1 MAMRFVLAVIFFG
14 LSFVEANIL
23 IESRDEQLANSAQT
37 LLRVRVFNDSKDALQ
52 NVELRYFL
60 SCKERPIILDKHHPQ
75 NLSAEIV
82 TSGSEC
88 PFLKISIPLLFPGMY
103 PDSGGMALGLHFS
116 DWSGFKKE
124 ADFSEPE
131 SDSFQLTEKIVVYI
145 GGEYVRGILRGTL
158 SSASPISLRSGS
170 EIPLGPG
177 ENVHFAWRE
186 VEGAGSYRL
195 NVVSAKD
202 SSVVLQEV
210 TEKNRMDAVLDSGEY
225 LWNVESSAYSKGSAF
240 WTGKTIQFDNPPQ
253 RLRVLLDTSY
263 VMSKTLDV
271 VPRAARKDTKLLD
284 VKWGEMAVAREWDRP
299 HLEHEHYDEEEGFRC
314 WAVGAQMLN
323 HYYGGNITQDEIKLK
338 FKNHFGIE
346 KLNVLAANKILGA
359 FLHSSQGALS
369 VSLLSSVVRWTLNE
383 NSFLHEKNLAPS
395 DKEVMEWINAGA
407 PLYVW
412 THKHVMIIDAY
423 RLSLSKRLDV
433 RLLNTDNDGTVEW
446 RTLRSV
452 GLEGFVAVEVQGTV
466 RMTDGRIHTDSD
478 HDGLMDYDE
487 IERFGTDPKNADSDG
502 DGIKDKTEIFSYTI
516 REKLEGSVG
525 NFYRGI
531 EVEIYADIDDDSL
544 RAELDFDSDGGG
556 ISDGMEDKN
565 KNGIRDSGETDVFDE
580 MDDNGLM
587 IADLLDVPGN
597 LTVYARGKLWINDGV
612 KCFAEKNCDVAS
624 EAKDSAYAVNIG
636 RIAYV
641 RRIESKGGVLLRDYA
656 NVTGNV
662 RIYSL
667 PQKNLNAVLQNNV
680 NFARVSFPLLE
691 ALWPYRIVEIPA
703 MPEVGDSIKEIA
715 YHESYTIQNGDRLK
729 TLKVHSGGTL
739 FIAPGEMFVGSI
751 QLESGSKVHFVNPGQ
766 RTVLHLNGSAVWRA
780 QNTNEN
786 LGHVAKGF
794 MLIQHGSEEMA
805 VEGMWAGTIFAPN
818 ADLILG
824 QSSKKLHGRFLGKDI
839 TVHQYATVYH
849 VKFEPENTLELVR
862 RGK

>member
-1 MAMRFVLAVIFFG
+1 MAMRFMLAVIFFG

-23 IESRDEQLANSAQT
+23 IESRDEQFANSAQT
-37 LLRVRVFNDSKDALQ
+37 LLRVRVFNDSKDTLQ

-82 TSGSEC
+82 TAGFEC
-88 PFLKISIPLLFPGMY
+88 PVLKISIPLLFPGMY
-103 PDSGGMALGLHFS
+103 PDSGGVALGLHFS
-116 DWSGFKKE
+116 DWSDFKKE
-124 ADFSEPE
+124 ADFSKPE
-131 SDSFQLTEKIVVYI
+131 SDSFRLSEKIVLYI
-145 GGEYVRGILRGTL
+145 GGEYVQGISRGTL
-158 SSASPISLRSGS
+158 SSASPISLQSGS
-170 EIPLGPG
+170 EIPLDPG
-177 ENVHFAWRE
+177 EKVHFAWRE

-195 NVVSAKD
+195 NVVSARD

-210 TEKNRMDAVLDSGEY
+210 TEKNRIDAVLDSGEY
-225 LWNVESSAYSKGSAF
+225 LWNVESSAYGKGSAF

-263 VMSKTLDV
+263 VMSKALDV
-271 VPRAARKDTKLLD
+271 VPRAARKDTRLLD

-323 HYYGGNITQDEIKLK
+323 HYYGGDITQDEIKLK
-338 FKNHFGIE
+338 FKKRFGIE
-346 KLNVLAANKILGA
+346 RLNILAANKILGA
-359 FLHSSQGALS
+359 FLHGSQGAMNDT
-369 VSLLSSVVRWTLNE
+369 LLSSVVRWTLNE
-383 NSFLHEKNLAPS
+383 KTSLHEKNLAPS
-395 DKEVMEWINAGA
+395 DKEVMKWINAGV

-412 THKHVMIIDAY
+412 THEHVMIIDAY

-452 GLEGFVAVEVQGTV
+452 GLEGFVAAEVRGTV
-466 RMTDGRIHTDSD
+466 RMTDGRSHTDSD

-502 DGIKDKTEIFSYTI
+502 DGIVDKTEIFSYTI

-531 EVEIYADIDDDSL
+531 ELEIYADIDYDSL

-565 KNGIRDSGETDVFDE
+565 KNGIRDIGETDVFDGI
-580 MDDNGLM
+580 DDNGLT

-597 LTVYARGKLWINDGV
+597 LTLYARGKLWINDGV
-612 KCFAEKNCDVAS
+612 KCLAEKNCDVAS

-636 RIAYV
+636 RSAYV

-680 NFARVSFPLLE
+680 NFARVSFPLPE
-691 ALWPYRIVEIPA
+691 ALWPYRIAGIPA
-703 MPEVGDSIKEIA
+703 MPEVGDLIKEIA
-715 YHESYTIQNGDRLK
+715 YHESYTLQNGDRLK
-729 TLKVHSGGTL
+729 TLKVHSGGT
-739 FIAPGEMFVGSI
+739 FTA
-751 QLESGSKVHFVNPGQ
+751 VH
-766 RTVLHLNGSAVWRA
+766 
-780 QNTNEN
+780 
-786 LGHVAKGF
+786 
-794 MLIQHGSEEMA
+794 
-805 VEGMWAGTIFAPN
+805 
-818 ADLILG
+818 
-824 QSSKKLHGRFLGKDI
+824 
-839 TVHQYATVYH
+839 
-849 VKFEPENTLELVR
+849 
-862 RGK
+862 

>member
-1 MAMRFVLAVIFFG
+1 MRFMLAVIFFG

-23 IESRDEQLANSAQT
+23 IESRDEQFANSAQT
-37 LLRVRVFNDSKDALQ
+37 LLRVRVFNDSKDTLQ

-82 TSGSEC
+82 TAGSEC
-88 PFLKISIPLLFPGMY
+88 PVLKISIPLLFPGMY
-103 PDSGGMALGLHFS
+103 PDSGGVVLGLHFS
-116 DWSGFKKE
+116 DWSDFKKE
-124 ADFSEPE
+124 ADFSKPE
-131 SDSFQLTEKIVVYI
+131 SNSFQLTEKIAVYI
-145 GGEYVRGILRGTL
+145 GGEYVRGILRGTI
-158 SSASPISLRSGS
+158 SSASPISLQSGS
-170 EIPLGPG
+170 EIPLKPG
-177 ENVHFAWRE
+177 EKVHFAWRE

-195 NVVSAKD
+195 NVVSTRD

-240 WTGKTIQFDNPPQ
+240 WTGKAIQFDNPPQ
-253 RLRVLLDTSY
+253 RLQVLLDTSY
-263 VMSKTLDV
+263 VMSKALDV

-299 HLEHEHYDEEEGFRC
+299 HLEHEHYDEEEGDRC

-338 FKNHFGIE
+338 FKKRFGIE
-346 KLNVLAANKILGA
+346 RLNILAANKILGA
-359 FLHSSQGALS
+359 FLHSSQGAMNDT
-369 VSLLSSVVRWTLNE
+369 LLSSVVRWTLNE
-383 NSFLHEKNLAPS
+383 KSALHEKNMAPS
-395 DKEVMEWINAGA
+395 DKEVIEWINAGV

-412 THKHVMIIDAY
+412 THRHVMIIDAY

-446 RTLRSV
+446 RTLRSA
-452 GLEGFVAVEVQGTV
+452 GLEGFVAAEVQGTV
-466 RMTDGRIHTDSD
+466 RMTDGRIHMDSD
-478 HDGLMDYDE
+478 LDGLMDYDE

-502 DGIKDKTEIFSYTI
+502 DGIEDKTEIFSYTI

-531 EVEIYADIDDDSL
+531 ELEIYADIDGDGL

-556 ISDGMEDKN
+556 VSDGQEDKN
-565 KNGIRDSGETDVFDE
+565 KNGVRDREETDAFDGI
-580 MDDNGLM
+580 DDNGLT

-597 LTVYARGKLWINDGV
+597 LTLYARGKLWINDGV
-612 KCFAEKNCDVAS
+612 KCLAEKNCDVAS

-636 RIAYV
+636 RSAYV

-703 MPEVGDSIKEIA
+703 MSEVGDSIKEIA
-715 YHESYTIQNGDRLK
+715 YHESYTLQNGDRLN

-739 FIAPGEMFVGSI
+739 FIAPGEMFVENI
-751 QLESGSKVHFVNPGQ
+751 LLESGSKVHFVNPGQ
-766 RTVLHLNGSAVWRA
+766 KTVLHLNGSAIWRA

-786 LGHVAKGF
+786 LEQAAKGF
-794 MLIQHGSEEMA
+794 MLIQHGSEAMT
-805 VEGMWAGTIFAPN
+805 VEGMWGGTIFAPN

-824 QSSKKLHGRFLGKDI
+824 QSSKRLYGRFLGKNI
-839 TVHQYATVYH
+839 TVHQYATVHH
-849 VKFEPENTLELVR
+849 VKFEPENALELAR
-862 RGK
+862 REK